1 MLSTPINISPVFYRM
16 NKFCSFTLS
25 LYNLVTI
32 NDSSHNDLYF
42 DNGCLLKNSNCFK
55 IAPWKPLHS
64 SEILLVQRPSFIK
77 GETEVLK
84 SLWDRPGFFLADPGL
99 QPTFPEPQTQPQLSA
114 FSVSIPYW
122 VDIGGEG
129 RGDHRKITSHFSV
142 FPTQVEQIAGTCL
155 YPGLV
160 WIA

>member
-1 MLSTPINISPVFYRM
+1 M

-42 DNGCLLKNSNCFK
+42 DNGCLLKNSNSFK
-55 IAPWKPLHS
+55 IAPWKPQHS

-84 SLWDRPGFFLADPGL
+84 SLWDQPGFFLADAGL
-99 QPTFPEPQTQPQLSA
+99 QPTFPEPQTQPQLPPLNPQQLHP
-114 FSVSIPYW
+114 ILGGHW
-122 VDIGGEG
+122 RGGEG
-129 RGDHRKITSHFSV
+129 RSQKDNIPLLSFSSSSGPGSWYLPV
-142 FPTQVEQIAGTCL
+142 PRVCL
-155 YPGLV
+155 NSIILT
-160 WIA
+160 